1 MFIAMTVFIACGAML
16 WHSAIQH
23 IEANNS
29 SVNNSSVVDNK
40 PDYVSLSDNIA
51 VTTKSE
57 TTAQSSVSNKT
68 TQKQTTTQKKTTK
81 KTNTSSSE
89 KTTSS
94 KKTEV
99 TSTTK
104 SPKLSVADIVNSM
117 SVEQKVGELFMLK
130 SNGASGIN
138 NTISKTKAGSVVLF
152 AKDFNGKTKAQVKS
166 MIKKMQSSS
175 DGKMLIAVD
184 EEGGTVVRVSSNSN
198 LRSSKF
204 KSPQALYAEGGF
216 DLIKSD
222 TVEKCNLLKSLGI
235 NMNFAP
241 VADVCTDKSGFMF
254 KRAFGKDA
262 EATAEYVSVVVKT
275 MNQRG
280 VASCVKHFPGYGNS
294 AADTHKGLDVNKK
307 SLQELN
313 KSDLVPFR
321 NAIKSNV
328 DSIMLTHTI
337 INAIDSKRPA
347 SLSPK
352 VINMIRDDMNFN
364 GLIVSDGLDMGA
376 IVEYCGDSGSVCV
389 MAVNAGV
396 DLLCTPKS
404 PVSDY
409 NAVLAAVNSG
419 EIPMSRIDEAVTRI
433 IKLKMKLGLYN

>member
-1 MFIAMTVFIACGAML
+1 MMIFIVCGSML
-16 WHSAIQH
+16 WYSVMRH
-23 IEANNS
+23 IESNDELATHTKTNYTS
-29 SVNNSSVVDNK
+29 SSDDSVAEFN
-40 PDYVSLSDNIA
+40 
-51 VTTKSE
+51 
-57 TTAQSSVSNKT
+57 VSNKVTENQT
-68 TQKQTTTQKKTTK
+68 TTKKQTTKKQSTNSSKNTTSLKKTDAT
-81 KTNTSSSE
+81 
-89 KTTSS
+89 
-94 KKTEV
+94 

-104 SPKLSVADIVNSM
+104 SQKLSVADIVNGM
-117 SVEQKVGELFMLK
+117 SVEQKVGELFILK
-130 SNGASGIN
+130 SNGVSGIN
-138 NTISKTKAGSVVLF
+138 ATIGKTKAGGVVLF
-152 AKDFNGKTKAQVKS
+152 AKDFKGKTKAQVKS
-166 MIKKMQSSS
+166 MIKTMQSSS
-175 DGKMLIAVD
+175 DNKMLVAVD

-204 KSPQALYAEGGF
+204 KSPQALYAQGGF

-241 VADVCTDKSGFMF
+241 VADVCTDKKGFMF

-262 EATAEYVSVVVKT
+262 AVTGEYVSLVVKT
-275 MNQRG
+275 MQRNN

-294 AADTHKGLDVNKK
+294 VADTHEGLDVNKK
-307 SLQELN
+307 SLQQLN

-321 NAIKSNV
+321 EAIKCNV

-352 VINMIRDDMNFN
+352 VINMIRNDMNFD
-364 GLIVSDGLDMGA
+364 GVIVSDGLDMGA

-396 DLLCTPKS
+396 DLLCTPKN

-409 NAVLAAVNSG
+409 NAVLKAVNSG